1 MSKASPAR
9 EGLRVGDSLVDA
21 PEFLLHL
28 GVHGGALVDAR
39 LRGNFVL
46 QYAVWLGDLGTLP
59 SLQTLLLETP
69 AAGQNWGPVFEQLA
83 RLELPGLRTLV
94 VGRGGSTR
102 KWVVP
107 QLPLQLLSGL
117 MHLELDGR
125 LDGASFEGKARRAG
139 LRAG

>member
-9 EGLRVGDSLVDA
+9 EGLRASLGDSLVDA
-21 PEFLLHL
+21 PEFLLYL

-83 RLELPGLRTLV
+83 RLGPVSYTHLTLPTNREV
-94 VGRGGSTR
+94 
-102 KWVVP
+102 
-107 QLPLQLLSGL
+107 
-117 MHLELDGR
+117 
-125 LDGASFEGKARRAG
+125 
-139 LRAG
+139 